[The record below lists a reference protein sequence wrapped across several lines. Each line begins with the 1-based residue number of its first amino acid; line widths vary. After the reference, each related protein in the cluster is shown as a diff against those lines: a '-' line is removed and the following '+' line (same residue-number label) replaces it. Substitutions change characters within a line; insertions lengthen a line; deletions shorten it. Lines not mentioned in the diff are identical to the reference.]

1 MLKRGLALYSS
12 IALLFAHLSTKAY
25 EFSFFN
31 DTSQPIAIAIQFA
44 NGDNEPLYKLYIKPG
59 TMKSFVPGTI
69 DIPDI
74 KWSFCLN
81 AIYYIKNPT
90 MQERA
95 HNFAQVKNWRK
106 ILITWINEPLKTA
119 QNKRLLTQRR
129 KKTNPPIIVNKK
141 IPTDNKSLCKDRH
154 FEIQENEDGHIA
166 IVSSLVEPSGSYS
179 PRSIY
184 EIEKEWET
192 AYEK

>member
-1 MLKRGLALYSS
+1 MLKKSLALYSS
-12 IALLFAHLSTKAY
+12 IALLLGHLSTKAY